1 MVTEEEIE
9 AISKLMK
16 IKITDHHE
24 YVDKVHAML
33 DFFEMLDSAGADD
46 EEVPLR
52 RVPISC
58 LREDR
63 HVAFDGHLVDELK
76 HFRDGYIRAPRMN

>member
-1 MVTEEEIE
+1 
-9 AISKLMK
+9 MK

-24 YVDKVHAML
+24 YVDKVHYML
-33 DFFEMLDSAGADD
+33 DFFEMLDSAGAED

-52 RVPISC
+52 RIPISR

-63 HVAFDGHLVDELK
+63 HVAFDGRLIDNLK
-76 HFRDGYIRAPRMN
+76 HFRDGYVRAPKMN